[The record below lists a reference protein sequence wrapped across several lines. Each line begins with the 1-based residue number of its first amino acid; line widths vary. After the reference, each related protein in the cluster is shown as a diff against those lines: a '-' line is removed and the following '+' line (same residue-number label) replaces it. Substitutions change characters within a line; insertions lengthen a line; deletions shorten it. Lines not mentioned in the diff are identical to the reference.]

1 MADASVKIRGGAG
14 NATQIQSRDID
25 AVAPTDGQALAWSNS
40 DSEWEPTTISPGSSE
55 WTDTGSVLHPSEET
69 VDNVVVG
76 GTTTANSDIV
86 LGVDGHAVFNE
97 QGSDVDF
104 RVEALGEANA
114 LVVQGSDGY
123 VGIGLVNPNAD
134 LHVNGANPVIAI
146 GSTSGTDPRLDFYDQ
161 GTTTIGASIFLD
173 QDQDD
178 LKILRTAGGTQTNGI
193 IIDGSG
199 NIGLGTLTPD
209 STLEVSKSGVA
220 ADTEVLISSYYDTE
234 AITPKVTF
242 RKADNTEASPALVDD
257 NAVLGTIDFLGFDGT
272 NFERGAKIESRVQG
286 TPGSNDLPTE
296 LTFWTTPD
304 NSNSCAEV
312 MSLGA
317 DGAVALKFQSP
328 SPSLTAHYAKIYA
341 LKENEPKFG
350 TASCFLDRSTA
361 DYLHIPYDAANPD
374 FNFGTGE
381 FTQEMFARWDSTSG
395 SMVIVE
401 IGVYTTGTY
410 LLWSN
415 SNYFKFYIE
424 TTLVIDGVSDG
435 AFTPTLGQWYHLA
448 VTRDSSDDVRLFVD
462 GTQVGSTGNDGGSIT
477 ASGGVTV
484 TGVKIGIESGLTA
497 SVFFDGYI
505 DEIRFSDTARYTSNF
520 TAPSAAFTDDVN
532 TMCLLHCDG
541 ADDGTSFPDSSSK
554 GQNATAGNG
563 ATTQGASGGTEM
575 FVMDSSGNETKI
587 SPHNAEGEWE
597 YYSKS
602 PEGEV
607 TRINMEEVVRDL
619 GELTGKD
626 YIKDE

>member
-304 NSNSCAEV
+304 GSNSCAEV